1 MDNSLELL
9 TKPFL
14 SLCMIVKNETEHLHR
29 CLTSAQP
36 YVDEIVVI
44 DTGSQ
49 DGTPEIAIQFGAK
62 VYSFEWCDDFA
73 AARNYSLS
81 QASGDLILVLDAD
94 EELVVNSETFLEQ
107 IIGNSDFLVF
117 SLIRT
122 EANDKEVMTPLHTI
136 RLFRNIPGIK
146 YVNRFHEQLIY
157 QGEVISEQ
165 LVGQLEN
172 LRILHYGYLKEQV
185 QQKNINRNIPIL
197 ERTRQEEGL
206 SLMLL
211 YCLAGMYADTQQT
224 EKAQKC
230 YSEAFDRLLPN
241 LMDGTAPD
249 ELAFVPSLIFTL
261 GVQSLQQEDYE
272 TARLL
277 CQRGLEW
284 CPTYPP
290 LNYLAGATIRALG
303 FPLGAVAYFENCLRL
318 GREDNYYKGE
328 PFELSYMTIYPA
340 YDMGCIYID
349 LERPQEALAA
359 FELALSFD
367 ANFTAAQEKIDKIKQ
382 FLDTQT

>member
-9 TKPFL
+9 TKPVL
-14 SLCMIVKNETEHLHR
+14 SLCMIVKNETENLPR
-29 CLTSAQP
+29 CLASAQP

-62 VYSFEWCDDFA
+62 VEYFEWCDDFA

-81 QASGDLILVLDAD
+81 QASGDWILVLDAD
-94 EELVVNSETFLEQ
+94 EELVVNSENFLEK
-107 IIGNSDFLVF
+107 INGEPEFLMF

-122 EANDKEVMTPLHTI
+122 EANDQEGMTPLHTI
-136 RLFRNIPGIK
+136 RLFRNLPEIH

-165 LVGQLEN
+165 LVGQLES
-172 LRILHYGYLKEQV
+172 LKILHYGYLKEQV

-224 EKAQKC
+224 EKAQEC

-241 LMDGTAPD
+241 LTDGTAPD

-303 FPLGAVAYFENCLRL
+303 FPLGAVAYFENCIRL
-318 GREDNYYKGE
+318 GQEGNYYKGE
-328 PFELSYMTIYPA
+328 PFELSYITIYPA
-340 YDMGCIYID
+340 YDMGCIYIE

-359 FELALSFD
+359 FELALSFE

-382 FLDTQT
+382 FLDTQA